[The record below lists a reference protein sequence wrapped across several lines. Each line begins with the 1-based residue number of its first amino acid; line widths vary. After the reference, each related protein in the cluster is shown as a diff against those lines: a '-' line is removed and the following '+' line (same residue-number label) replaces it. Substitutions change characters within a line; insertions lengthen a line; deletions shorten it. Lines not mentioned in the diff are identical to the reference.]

1 VRCSGWHEEANV
13 VEVLLVDA
21 VRSPMWRGVNGS
33 LVSPVQLLTQTITA
47 LLERTGINPTD
58 LDELVVSCPYPAGE
72 DGQTLGRA
80 AWLSAGLPQHIPTT
94 AINGAGQQALHL
106 AAQQVRAQSCHVA
119 LVAGVDSA
127 NYLHREPSEL
137 SAPTSARPS
146 VSCFQPSA
154 AAAELVAD
162 KWGLDRQQLDA
173 YAVRSHQRAHEVARA
188 GEFDAEIVPISVPG
202 IGSRGATVITR
213 DETIDPAA
221 NAEALGALRAV
232 LQDHP
237 EDNWNTGAACSI
249 TAGNAAQPAD
259 GAAAMLLISTRYA
272 RRLLVRPRARLRSFT
287 VAADDPAAMLAA
299 PKRVTEKAL
308 TNAKL
313 KLNQIDH
320 VEVDEVFASVPLAWL
335 AEFPVPCDMF
345 NPRGGA
351 LALGKTPSCGA
362 MRLMATMLNAL
373 EATGGRFGLQTLC
386 GDAGM
391 AAAAVVERL

>member
-1 VRCSGWHEEANV
+1 M
-13 VEVLLVDA
+13 VEVMLVDA
-21 VRSPMWRGVNGS
+21 VRSPMCRSVNGS
-33 LVSPVQLLTQTITA
+33 SVSPVQLLAQTITA

-58 LDELVVSCPYPAGE
+58 VDDLVVSCPYPAGE

-94 AINGAGQQALHL
+94 SISGAGQQALHL
-106 AAQQVRAQSCHVA
+106 ATQQVRAQTSHVA

-127 NYLHREPSEL
+127 NYLHRDPSEL
-137 SAPTSARPS
+137 SAPRSARPS
-146 VSCFQPSA
+146 VSWFQPHS

-173 YAVRSHQRAHEVARA
+173 YAVRSHQRADQVARA
-188 GEFDAEIVPISVPG
+188 GEFNAEIVPISAPG
-202 IGSRGATVITR
+202 NGSRGATVITR
-213 DETIDPAA
+213 DETIDPRA
-221 NAEALGALRAV
+221 NAEALGALRPV
-232 LQDHP
+232 LQDRP
-237 EDNWNTGAACSI
+237 EENWSTGVTCSI

-259 GAAAMLLISTRYA
+259 GAAAMLIMSQRYA
-272 RRLLVRPRARLRSFT
+272 QRLLLRPRARLRSFT

-313 KLNQIDH
+313 KLHQIDH
-320 VEVDEVFASVPLAWL
+320 VEVDEVFAAVPLAWL
-335 AEFPVPCDMF
+335 AEFRVPSDMF

-362 MRLMATMLNAL
+362 MRVMATMLNAL

-386 GDAGM
+386 GDAGI
-391 AAAAVVERL
+391 AGAAVVERL